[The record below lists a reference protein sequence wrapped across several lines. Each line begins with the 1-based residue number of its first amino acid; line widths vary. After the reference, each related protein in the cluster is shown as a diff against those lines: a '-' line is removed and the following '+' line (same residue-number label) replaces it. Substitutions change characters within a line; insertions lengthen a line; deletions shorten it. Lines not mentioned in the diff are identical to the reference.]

1 MSESTNKWNIT
12 GSRVYS
18 NGEGKSFN
26 LMNKITAQ
34 TLYNTLNEYETK
46 ILHLEKQINTTKNY
60 EKIQQQLI
68 ALQMDISNA
77 QSDLNKIK
85 ELL

>member
-1 MSESTNKWNIT
+1 MTEWNIKQT
-12 GSRVYS
+12 RVYS

-60 EKIQQQLI
+60 EKIQQQLQQLENSI
-68 ALQMDISNA
+68 HEAKN
-77 QSDLNKIK
+77 DLEKIK
-85 ELL
+85 ELIQ

>member
-1 MSESTNKWNIT
+1 MTEWLRNGARI
-12 GSRVYS
+12 YS
-18 NGEGKSFN
+18 NGAGKSYN
-26 LMNKITAQ
+26 CTNIITAKDLHNTLTEYENKIH
-34 TLYNTLNEYETK
+34 
-46 ILHLEKQINTTKNY
+46 HLEKQINTTKNY

-85 ELL
+85 EIIQ